1 MKPPMSE
8 LAKQGLLW
16 VAVAVIV
23 LLVYQSLSPKLAGS
37 EQQMSY
43 SEFVTQV
50 KNDNVASITASA
62 NLPTVVTGKLKDGS
76 SLRTVLPVFGDDQL
90 QQTLESHRVKGTQE
104 PGDDGEIERGVRH
117 GAAEDAEVGERLAE
131 VGTPVHHLGFAGVEG
146 EQHADAG

>member
-23 LLVYQSLSPKLAGS
+23 LLVYQSLSPRLAGS

-50 KNDNVASITASA
+50 KNDNVASITLSA

-76 SLRTVLPVFGDDQL
+76 SCCRCWNPTASRRRRSRATTV
-90 QQTLESHRVKGTQE
+90 SRC
-104 PGDDGEIERGVRH
+104 
-117 GAAEDAEVGERLAE
+117 GACCWIGARS
-131 VGTPVHHLGFAGVEG
+131 
-146 EQHADAG
+146 